1 MKRFKIVL
9 PAAVGVAAVWFGTHA
24 GGGFATGRQEVEF
37 FVRYGWNAVW
47 IGLVSM
53 FIMGLAIY
61 FGLELAR
68 IHQVYDYKS
77 WIKKLFEP
85 FDKIPAFLW
94 ELLFLYAA
102 ILASGVAIAGASDL
116 VHQALH
122 MPYEI
127 AVVIIGL
134 ILLLFTIF
142 GAGLVRNVSAFMSF
156 VIISALL
163 IVTILGIKLGS
174 HNLVEVVSKK
184 TTTAGMGTILWM
196 ALLYGAFPSV
206 LIASLVSVSETL
218 KSRKNCFQA
227 ALFGFII
234 NGIMLVLVCTMLLG
248 FFPAIVKENL
258 PVYYV
263 TNQLDHKW
271 LFGLYSLILFFAL
284 ISTGVG
290 MIFGVVKRF
299 EKVWNRGQGIFQSL
313 HLRRIVICTVC
324 LLIAAGI
331 SFFGLTAIVAVGY
344 VSLGIFSVFLNIF
357 PLLFIAPFK
366 IKKARKEKE
375 KRRLTE

>member
-1 MKRFKIVL
+1 MKKIKLTV

-37 FVRYGWNAVW
+37 FVQYGWHSIW
-47 IGLVSM
+47 IGLFSM
-53 FIMGLAIY
+53 LIMGLAVY

-85 FDKIPAFLW
+85 FDKIPALLW

-116 VHQALH
+116 VQQSLH
-122 MPYEI
+122 IPYEV
-127 AVVIIGL
+127 AVASIGL

-142 GAGLVRNVSAFMSF
+142 GAGLVRNASTFMSF
-156 VIISALL
+156 VIITALL

-174 HNLVEVVSKK
+174 NNLSEVVSKK
-184 TTTAGMGTILWM
+184 NTTAEFGKILWM

-218 KSRKNCFQA
+218 KSRKHCFQA

-234 NGIMLVLVCTMLLG
+234 NGIMLILVCIMLLG

-258 PVYYV
+258 PVYFV

-299 EKVWNRGQGIFQSL
+299 ETVWKRGRGIFQNL
-313 HLRRIVICTVC
+313 HLRRIVISTVC
-324 LLIAAGI
+324 MLIAAGI

-344 VSLGIFSVFLNIF
+344 VSLGIFSVFINII

-366 IKKARKEKE
+366 IKKARKGK
-375 KRRLTE
+375 

>member
-1 MKRFKIVL
+1 MKRKKIAI

-37 FVRYGWNAVW
+37 FVRFGWHAVW
-47 IGLVSM
+47 IGLLSM
-53 FIMGLAIY
+53 FIMGLAVY
-61 FGLELAR
+61 FGLEFAR

-102 ILASGVAIAGASDL
+102 ILASGVAIAGSSDL

-122 MPYEI
+122 IPYELAVGII
-127 AVVIIGL
+127 AL

-142 GAGLVRNVSAFMSF
+142 GAGLVRNASTVMSF
-156 VIISALL
+156 VIITALL
-163 IVTILGIKLGS
+163 VVTILGIKLGS
-174 HNLVEVVSKK
+174 SNLADVVQKK
-184 TTTAGMGTILWM
+184 TTTAGVGTILWM

-218 KSRKNCFQA
+218 KSRKKCFQT
-227 ALFGFII
+227 ALFGFFM
-234 NGIMLVLVCTMLLG
+234 NGMMLVLVCIMLLG

-258 PVYYV
+258 PVYFV
-263 TNQLDHKW
+263 ATRLDQKW
-271 LFGLYSLILFFAL
+271 IFGLYSIILFFAL

-299 EKVWNRGQGIFQSL
+299 EKVWAKGKGIFQSI
-313 HLRRIVICTVC
+313 HLRRIAISFICM
-324 LLIAAGI
+324 LIAAGI

-344 VSLGIFSVFLNIF
+344 VSLGIFSIFLNII
-357 PLLFIAPFK
+357 PLLFIAPYK
-366 IKKARKEKE
+366 IKKAGKTMKQEGG
-375 KRRLTE
+375 